1 MKVSSTQSLTW
12 PSNLWILDRDKDSAS
27 TKGART
33 FEESAWLPYN
43 RPSSIQ
49 NPLTRPGYVYKLQ
62 KIISCTILISNKSSN
77 LQKCKT
83 LSSLQEQSVKKNSQP
98 FTSTP
103 YQ

>member
-1 MKVSSTQSLTW
+1 MKVSLNQSLTW

-49 NPLTRPGYVYKLQ
+49 NPLTRPGYSKYSLDKTESFVLIYYKA
-62 KIISCTILISNKSSN
+62 KSCPRHIW
-77 LQKCKT
+77 
-83 LSSLQEQSVKKNSQP
+83 
-98 FTSTP
+98 
-103 YQ
+103 